1 MVGLSAPCILHFSFC
16 ISHFAFFPPRFEP
29 WTPLSL
35 LPSLARLVSMGRMP
49 SYLEALTLRLAAG
62 IAELPEEVRA
72 RHGKYLLAG
81 QREDG
86 GFAGREG
93 GSDLYYTGF
102 ALRSLAILGE
112 LYGPPAERAAGFLRS
127 RLAGQESIVDFL
139 SLIYG
144 AMLVESAAGI
154 DVFQG
159 ADPGW
164 RDAVAAALE
173 KLRRPDGGYA
183 KGAEGIAS
191 STYHTF
197 LVLLCQQL
205 IGKGPR
211 QPEQIVAFLKSQ
223 ACDEGGFREIRAS
236 KRAGTNPTAAAIG
249 ALRILGSLDDH
260 SRLDTI
266 DFLAEMQT
274 DEGGLRA
281 NTRIPIAD
289 LLSTF
294 TGLITLEDLG
304 GTAEIDLPAV
314 RRFVRSLDLE
324 TGGFRGAEWD
334 PAHDV
339 EYTFYGLGTL
349 GLLTK
354 YP

>member
-1 MVGLSAPCILHFSFC
+1 MVIGHLNPV
-16 ISHFAFFPPRFEP
+16 P
-29 WTPLSL
+29 T
-35 LPSLARLVSMGRMP
+35 
-49 SYLEALTLRLAAG
+49 YLEQLTVRLSTG
-62 IAELPEEVRA
+62 VAELPEELRNLQV
-72 RHGKYLLAG
+72 KYLFAA

-112 LYGPPAERAAGFLRS
+112 LYGEPAEKAAEFLKA
-127 RLAGQESIVDFL
+127 RLTGRESIIDFL

-144 AMLVESAAGI
+144 AMLLRAAAGI
-154 DVFQG
+154 DIFKS
-159 ADPGW
+159 ADPAW
-164 RDAVAAALE
+164 PDSVAASME

-183 KGAEGIAS
+183 KGAEGVAS
-191 STYHTF
+191 STYQTF
-197 LVLLCQQL
+197 LVLLCLQL
-205 IGKGPR
+205 IER
-211 QPEQIVAFLKSQ
+211 ELPEPQQIVAFIRSQ
-223 ACDEGGFREIRAS
+223 AADEGGFREIRAS

-249 ALRILGSLDDH
+249 TLRILNALDEN

-294 TGLITLEDLG
+294 TGLLTLQDLG
-304 GTAEIDLPAV
+304 ATSEIDQSAALRYV
-314 RRFVRSLDLE
+314 KSLTRDE
-324 TGGFRGAEWD
+324 GGFHAAAWD
-334 PAHDV
+334 EAHDV
-339 EYTFYGLGTL
+339 EYSFYGLGCRA
-349 GLLTK
+349 LLMGVQ
-354 YP
+354 